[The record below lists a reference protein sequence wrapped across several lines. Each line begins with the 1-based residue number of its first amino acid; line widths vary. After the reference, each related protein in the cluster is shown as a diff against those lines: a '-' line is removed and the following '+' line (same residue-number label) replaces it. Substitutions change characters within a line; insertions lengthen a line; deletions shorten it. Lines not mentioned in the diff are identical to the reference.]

1 MKTMNLIIR
10 AVSGLAFLCA
20 LFLVAAAARAQST
33 GTSAGSVRGTLRDAK
48 TGEAV
53 PFSDVVLLRAADSTL
68 VTGVQ
73 ATENGAFVAANLPL
87 GSYLLRVQ
95 DLNYAL
101 HRQRF
106 TLTAGAPTVQLG
118 TLKLTATTTALGEVI
133 VTGQQA
139 TVLESLDKKVINV
152 EKDLGSVGGTAVNV
166 LQNVPSVAVD
176 ASGTVS
182 LRGSSNLT
190 ILIDGKPAASENS
203 GTGQRLDQ
211 LPASR
216 IAQVEVMTNP
226 SAKYDAAG
234 SGVINIITKKQL
246 ANGTD
251 GQVAL
256 VLGSGEK
263 YSAGISL
270 SRRQG
275 AAIWKASY
283 DGRDQQFRSRSHS
296 EQTATLPDAGP
307 LRTAQQGHG
316 FEQHR
321 NHEASLGLDYALS
334 PEQTLSVSA
343 AAELERH
350 TERENQS
357 LTQQASDGPLLRQE
371 GRQELNTDVLVLR
384 GGADYRRTWAAHP
397 GRELTANVG
406 YVNVDA
412 TVPVTQSLYGAG
424 NLGWKQEQ
432 AVQFGVFYG
441 GLDYVQP
448 SADGKSKL
456 ETGLKF
462 QRSVNDGKS
471 DMLLP
476 SATEPTVYTRDA
488 ARSVVYDFQELLP
501 AAYATYQRKFNDKWS
516 AQGGLRAE
524 YTNLNGTVQGRQGGV
539 ALDYLSFFPSATVA
553 RELGKESGQQK
564 LQASYAR
571 RLNRPSFMQQLPF
584 ELYTDP
590 RNYRLGNP
598 GLRAEFSHNLE
609 LGHQI
614 TLGGATVTTTLFG
627 RFTEDA
633 IQRVRSVDTLA
644 SRLSGAGLV
653 TAETYRNF
661 GSTANLGAEMTWN
674 QPLAK
679 WWRVAAS
686 GSLYRSQV
694 ATNGASAANRAA
706 LAGTLRLSNNF
717 TLTPKLDVQLTGSY
731 RSNTLTA
738 QGWQLATGGLDLALR
753 QRLFQDRAALTL
765 RVSDLL
771 NTQVRQFEI
780 DAPGLTARYY
790 DKQETRVG
798 WLGFT
803 WYLGASK
810 PAKRI
815 EAAPQGG
822 GGFGG

>member
-1 MKTMNLIIR
+1 MKSTSFIIR

-20 LFLVAAAARAQST
+20 LFLVAAAARAQ
-33 GTSAGSVRGTLRDAK
+33 GTGSVRGTLRDAK
-48 TGEAV
+48 SGEPV

-73 ATENGAFVAANLPL
+73 AAENGSFEATGLAL

-101 HRQRF
+101 HRRRF
-106 TLTAGAPTVQLG
+106 TLTASAPAVQLG
-118 TLKLTATTTALGEVI
+118 TLKMTATTTALGEVV

-190 ILIDGKPAASENS
+190 ILIDGKPANSENS

-226 SAKYDAAG
+226 SARYDAAG
-234 SGVINIITKKQL
+234 AGVINIITKKQV

-256 VLGSGEK
+256 VLGTGEK
-263 YSAGISL
+263 YSPGISL

-275 AAIWKASY
+275 AATWKASY

-296 EQTATLPDAGP
+296 EQTAALPGP
-307 LRTAQQGHG
+307 GLLRTSQQGTG
-316 FEQHR
+316 FERHQ
-321 NHEASLGLDYALS
+321 NHEASLGLDYTLS
-334 PEQTLSVSA
+334 PEQTLSLSA

-350 TERENQS
+350 TELENQN
-357 LTQQASDGPLLRQE
+357 LTQQASEGPLLRQT
-371 GRQELNTDVLVLR
+371 GRQELNTDVLVLHAN
-384 GGADYRRTWAAHP
+384 ADYRRSWAAHP
-397 GRELTANVG
+397 GRELTANAG
-406 YVNVDA
+406 YVRVA
-412 TVPVTQSLYGAG
+412 GEVPVTQTLSGAG
-424 NLGWKQEQ
+424 TLGWKQGQ
-432 AVQFGVFYG
+432 AVQFGVLFA
-441 GLDYVQP
+441 GLDYVHP
-448 SADGKSKL
+448 LADGKSKL

-462 QRSVNDGKS
+462 QHSVNNGSS

-476 SATEPTVYTRDA
+476 STTEPTVYTRDA
-488 ARSVVYDFQELLP
+488 ARSVAYDFQELLP

-516 AQGGLRAE
+516 AQGGLRTE
-524 YTNLNGTVQGRQGGV
+524 YTNLTGTVRGRQGGV

-553 RELGKESGQQK
+553 RELGKEAGQQK
-564 LQASYAR
+564 LQLSYAR

-614 TLGGATVTTTLFG
+614 TLGGGATISTTLFG
-627 RFTEDA
+627 RFTDNA
-633 IQRVRSVDTLA
+633 IQRLRSVDTLA

-661 GSTANLGAEMTWN
+661 GRTANLGLELTWN
-674 QPLAK
+674 QPLTK
-679 WWRVAAS
+679 WWRVAAT

-706 LAGTLRLSNNF
+706 LAGTLRLNNNF
-717 TLTPKLDVQLTGSY
+717 TLTPKLDVQLTGSF

-738 QGWQLATGGLDLALR
+738 QGRQLATGGLDVALR

-765 RVSDLL
+765 RVSDAL
-771 NTQVRQFEI
+771 NTQVREFEI

>member
-10 AVSGLAFLCA
+10 AVSGLALLCA
-20 LFLVAAAARAQST
+20 LFLVAAAARAQ
-33 GTSAGSVRGTLRDAK
+33 GAGSLRGSLRDAK
-48 TGEAV
+48 TGEPV

-73 ATENGAFVAANLPL
+73 ASENGDFAATSLPL

-101 HRQRF
+101 CRRRF
-106 TLTAGAPTVQLG
+106 VLTASAPVAQLG
-118 TLKLTATTTALGEVI
+118 VVKMTATTTALGEVI

-190 ILIDGKPAASENS
+190 ILIDGKPANSENS

-234 SGVINIITKKQL
+234 AGVINIITKKQV

-256 VLGSGEK
+256 VLGTGEK
-263 YSAGISL
+263 YSPGISL

-275 AAIWKASY
+275 AATWKASY

-296 EQTATLPDAGP
+296 EQTASLPGAG
-307 LRTAQQGHG
+307 LLHTSQQGTG
-316 FEQHR
+316 FERHR
-321 NHEASLGLDYALS
+321 NHELSLGLDYALS
-334 PEQTLSVSA
+334 EEQTLSLRLA
-343 AAELERH
+343 PEWERH
-350 TERENQS
+350 TERENQT
-357 LTQQASDGPLLRQE
+357 LAQQPGEGPLLRQE
-371 GRQELNTDVLVLR
+371 GRQELNTDVLVVN
-384 GGADYRRTWAAHP
+384 GSADYRRTWAAHP
-397 GRELTANVG
+397 GRELSANAG
-406 YVNVDA
+406 YVSVA
-412 TVPVTQSLYGAG
+412 GTVPVTQTLSGTA
-424 NLGWKQEQ
+424 NRGWQQEQ
-432 AVQFGVFYG
+432 DVQFGIFYG
-441 GLDYVQP
+441 GLDYVHP
-448 SADGKSKL
+448 LADGKSKL
-456 ETGLKF
+456 ETGLKV
-462 QRSVNDGKS
+462 QHSTNHGAS

-488 ARSVVYDFQELLP
+488 ARSVAYDFAETLP
-501 AAYATYQRKFNDKWS
+501 AAYATYQRKFDDKWS

-524 YTNLNGTVQGRQGGV
+524 YTRLNGTVQGRQGGV

-553 RELGKESGQQK
+553 RELGREAGQQK
-564 LQASYAR
+564 LQASYSR
-571 RLNRPSFMQQLPF
+571 RLNRPNFMQQLPF

-609 LGHQI
+609 LGHQL
-614 TLGGATVTTTLFG
+614 TLAGGATISTTLFG
-627 RFTEDA
+627 RFTQDA
-633 IQRVRSVDTLA
+633 IQRVRAVDTLA

-661 GSTANLGAEMTWN
+661 GSTASLGLEMTWN
-674 QPLAK
+674 QPLAP
-679 WWRVAAS
+679 WWRVAAT

-694 ATNGASAANRAA
+694 ATNGATAASRAA
-706 LAGTLRLSNNF
+706 LAGTLRLNNNF
-717 TLTPKLDVQLTGSY
+717 TITPRLDLQLTGSF

-738 QGWQLATGGLDLALR
+738 QGRQLATGGLDLALR

-771 NTQVRQFEI
+771 NTQVREFEI

-790 DKQETRVG
+790 EKQETRVG

>member
-1 MKTMNLIIR
+1 MKTMNLLIR

-20 LFLVAAAARAQST
+20 LFLAAAAARAQ
-33 GTSAGSVRGTLRDAK
+33 GAGSVRGTLRDAK
-48 TGEAV
+48 TGEPV
-53 PFSDVVLLRAADSTL
+53 PFSDVVLLRATDSTL

-73 ATENGAFVAANLPL
+73 AAENGAFEATNLPP

-101 HRQRF
+101 NRQRF
-106 TLTAGAPTVQLG
+106 TLTASTPAAQLG
-118 TLKLTATTTALGEVI
+118 VLKMTATITALGEVI
-133 VTGQQA
+133 VTGQQS

-152 EKDLGSVGGTAVNV
+152 EKDLGSMGGTAVNV

-190 ILIDGKPAASENS
+190 ILIDGKPANSENS

-234 SGVINIITKKQL
+234 AGVINIITKKQV

-256 VLGSGEK
+256 VLGTGEK
-263 YSAGISL
+263 YSPGISL
-270 SRRQG
+270 SRRQE
-275 AAIWKASY
+275 AATWKASY

-296 EQTATLPDAGP
+296 EQKATLPGTGL
-307 LRTAQQGHG
+307 LRTSQQGTG

-321 NHEASLGLDYALS
+321 NHEATLGLDYALTE
-334 PEQTLSVSA
+334 EQTLSVSA

-350 TERENQS
+350 TELETQS
-357 LTQQASDGPLLRQE
+357 LTQQASDGPLLRQT
-371 GRQELNTDVLVLR
+371 GRQELDTDVLVLHTN
-384 GGADYRRTWAAHP
+384 ADYRRTWAAHP
-397 GRELTANVG
+397 GRELTANAG
-406 YVNVDA
+406 YVRVAGD
-412 TVPVTQSLYGAG
+412 VPVTQTLSGTG
-424 NLGWKQEQ
+424 NLGWKQAQ
-432 AVQFGVFYG
+432 TVQFGVFFG

-462 QRSVNDGKS
+462 QRSTNNGTS

-488 ARSVVYDFQELLP
+488 ARSVAYDFQETLP

-524 YTNLNGTVQGRQGGV
+524 YTSLNGTVQGRQGGV

-553 RELGKESGQQK
+553 RELGKAAGQQK

-571 RLNRPSFMQQLPF
+571 RLNRPGFMQQLPF

-609 LGHQI
+609 LGHQL
-614 TLGGATVTTTLFG
+614 TLGGGATVTTTLFG

-653 TAETYRNF
+653 TAETYRNY
-661 GSTANLGAEMTWN
+661 GRTASLGLEMTWN
-674 QPLAK
+674 QPLTK
-679 WWRVAAS
+679 WWRMAAS

-706 LAGTLRLSNNF
+706 LAGTLRLSNSF
-717 TLTPKLDVQLTGSY
+717 TITPKLDVQLTGSY

-738 QGWQLATGGLDLALR
+738 QGRQLATGGLDLALR
-753 QRLFQDRAALTL
+753 QRLLQDRAALTL

-771 NTQVRQFEI
+771 NTQTRQFEL

-815 EAAPQGG
+815 EAAPPGG